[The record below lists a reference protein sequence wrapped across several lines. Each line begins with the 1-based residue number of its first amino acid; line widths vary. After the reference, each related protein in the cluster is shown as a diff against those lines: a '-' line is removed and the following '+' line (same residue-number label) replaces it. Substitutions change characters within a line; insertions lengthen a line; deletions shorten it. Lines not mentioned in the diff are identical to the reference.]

1 MTNTITKHHVAIYN
15 DKIITM
21 DYVPNPKQEFMIA
34 AYRITDNGFD
44 GHVVT
49 PHGHVF
55 FVPKNFPRKNKK
67 LSDEEA
73 RLFLERH
80 QIRVIPSSKKR

>member
-1 MTNTITKHHVAIYN
+1 MSVTKHHVAIYN
-15 DKIITM
+15 KIVVM

-49 PHGHVF
+49 PKGEVF
-55 FVPKNFPRKNKK
+55 FVPKGNPRKNKK
-67 LSDEEA
+67 LTSEEA
-73 RLFLERH
+73 RSFLNQHE
-80 QIRVIPSSKKR
+80 ISAIP